1 MKIVHK
7 KPNRVLSVLVSDP
20 QETVYYSQM
29 DILQNLLNLSANSTA
44 KKRVLLLHYFFGV
57 VLALMLS
64 GCGYVIEGSN
74 PVLPNEAQTLA
85 LLPIQNQTF
94 KAGLE
99 TDLVEQLSRL
109 LRSNSSVKLLTS
121 GQADLRLR
129 ITLLKLKTSSS
140 GLSKDQISTGVK
152 AILQGEVILEDLR
165 TGSKVWEEKMLQVNL
180 SESGDK
186 DSDTVSSV
194 SLSGSI
200 RELIKQFAKKLYDR
214 LFTTF

>member
-1 MKIVHK
+1 LK
-7 KPNRVLSVLVSDP
+7 
-20 QETVYYSQM
+20 
-29 DILQNLLNLSANSTA
+29 NLLYRSAKSVA
-44 KKRVLLLHYFFGV
+44 KKRVLFSNYFFGIAI
-57 VLALMLS
+57 ALLLS

-109 LRSNSSVKLLTS
+109 LRSNSSVKILTS
-121 GQADLRLR
+121 GQADLRLK
-129 ITLLKLKTSSS
+129 ITLLKLETSSS

-152 AILQGEVILEDLR
+152 AILQGEVILEDMR
-165 TGSKVWEEKMLQVNL
+165 TGSKVWEEKMLQVKL
-180 SESGDK
+180 SESGGNDT
-186 DSDTVSSV
+186 DTVSSV

-200 RELIKQFAKKLYDR
+200 RELIKQFAKKLYNR

>member
-1 MKIVHK
+1 LK
-7 KPNRVLSVLVSDP
+7 
-20 QETVYYSQM
+20 
-29 DILQNLLNLSANSTA
+29 NLLYRSAKSVA
-44 KKRVLLLHYFFGV
+44 KKRVLFSNYFFGIAI
-57 VLALMLS
+57 ALLLS

-74 PVLPNEAQTLA
+74 PVLPNEAKTLA

-109 LRSNSSVKLLTS
+109 LRSNSSIKMLTS
-121 GQADLRLR
+121 GQADLRLK

-152 AILQGEVILEDLR
+152 AILQGEVILEDMR
-165 TGSKVWEEKMLQVNL
+165 TGSKVWEEKMLQVKL
-180 SESGDK
+180 SESGGK

-194 SLSGSI
+194 SLSGRI
-200 RELIKQFAKKLYDR
+200 RELIKQFAKKLYNR

>member
-1 MKIVHK
+1 
-7 KPNRVLSVLVSDP
+7 
-20 QETVYYSQM
+20 M
-29 DILQNLLNLSANSTA
+29 DILQNLLNCSAKSTA
-44 KKRVLLLHYFFGV
+44 KKRVLFLHYFFGIV
-57 VLALMLS
+57 FALMLS

-109 LRSNSSVKLLTS
+109 LRSNSSVKILTS

-129 ITLLKLKTSSS
+129 ITLLKLKTNSS
-140 GLSKDQISTGVK
+140 GLSKDQISRGVK

-165 TGSKVWEEKMLQVNL
+165 TGSKVWEEKMLQANL

-186 DSDTVSSV
+186 DSDIVSSV

>member
-1 MKIVHK
+1 MFDSVPK
-7 KPNRVLSVLVSDP
+7 KKVNSQRFILKNFLYRSAKSVA
-20 QETVYYSQM
+20 
-29 DILQNLLNLSANSTA
+29 I
-44 KKRVLLLHYFFGV
+44 KRVLFSNYFFRIAI
-57 VLALMLS
+57 VLLLS
-64 GCGYVIEGSN
+64 GCSYVIEGSN

-99 TDLVEQLSRL
+99 TDLAEQLSRL
-109 LRSNSSVKLLTS
+109 LRSNSSVKMLTS
-121 GQADLRLR
+121 GQADLRLK

-140 GLSKDQISTGVK
+140 GLNKDQISTGVK
-152 AILQGEVILEDLR
+152 AILQGEVILEDMR
-165 TGSKVWEEKMLQVNL
+165 TGSKVWEEKMFHVKL
-180 SESGDK
+180 SESGGN
-186 DSDTVSSV
+186 DSDTVSSI

>member
-1 MKIVHK
+1 MIPESALPASVES
-7 KPNRVLSVLVSDP
+7 LSFQLQEMTEVELVQLDSIWL
-20 QETVYYSQM
+20 TRLNSLV
-29 DILQNLLNLSANSTA
+29 ILIDEIAIALL
-44 KKRVLLLHYFFGV
+44 
-57 VLALMLS
+57 LS

-109 LRSNSSVKLLTS
+109 LRSNSSVKMLTS
-121 GQADLRLR
+121 GQADLRLK

-152 AILQGEVILEDLR
+152 AILQGEVILEDTR
-165 TGSKVWEEKMLQVNL
+165 TGSKVWEEKMLQVKL
-180 SESGDK
+180 SESGSN
-186 DSDTVSSV
+186 DSDTVSSI

-200 RELIKQFAKKLYDR
+200 RELIKQFAKKLYNR